1 MGSIENG
8 FQTREDELLTKECQ
22 HSWCHR
28 GRNNEFISNLRKSQP
43 RFKNKVMQVDETDR
57 MVWGLITDVP
67 KVSKPVAIISGIL
80 NLVIPGA
87 GTLVAACAA
96 HDNVSKT

>member
-1 MGSIENG
+1 MA
-8 FQTREDELLTKECQ
+8 
-22 HSWCHR
+22 
-28 GRNNEFISNLRKSQP
+28 
-43 RFKNKVMQVDETDR
+43 VDETDR

-87 GTLVAACAA
+87 GTLMAACAA

>member
-1 MGSIENG
+1 MGGGQKFNIG
-8 FQTREDELLTKECQ
+8 GREFDVNNMKQRTTEHFKTKV
-22 HSWCHR
+22 
-28 GRNNEFISNLRKSQP
+28 IAI
-43 RFKNKVMQVDETDR
+43 DETDK

-67 KVSKPVAIISGIL
+67 KVGKPVAIISAIL

>member
-1 MGSIENG
+1 ME
-8 FQTREDELLTKECQ
+8 FDTQ
-22 HSWCHR
+22 HMKQRTTDH
-28 GRNNEFISNLRKSQP
+28 
-43 RFKNKVMQVDETDR
+43 FKNKVMAIDETDK

-67 KVSKPVAIISGIL
+67 KVSKPVAIISAIL

-87 GTLVAACAA
+87 GTLMAACAA